1 MTQARAKIKA
11 APATPRVR
19 VKRFRERGTYDR
31 KTVYAILDAGV
42 LCQIGFIFE
51 GTPFVIPT
59 LYWRSGRHLYFHG
72 SNGSRMLKAMDN
84 RDICFSTTHL
94 DGLVLTRSAF
104 HHSANYRSVMVLGR
118 ATRVEALEDRRIQL
132 RNFANRLF
140 PDRWDTLRPMKQK
153 ELRATTILRLPMK
166 EFSAK
171 VREGGPREDEEDLNW
186 PAWAGVVPLWV
197 QRGEARPDAISTAAQ
212 LKAPVVAAFA
222 PSNPSG
228 PP

>member
-1 MTQARAKIKA
+1 MTQRTEKIEA

-19 VKRFRERGTYDR
+19 VRRFRERGIYDR

-59 LYWRSGRHLYFHG
+59 LYWRHGRHLYFHG
-72 SNGSRMLKAMDN
+72 SNGSRMLRTMEN

-94 DGLVLTRSAF
+94 DALVLTRSAF
-104 HHSANYRSVMVLGR
+104 HHSANYRSVTVLGR
-118 ATRVEALEDRRIQL
+118 ATRVEALEDRLTQL
-132 RNFANRLF
+132 RHFTNRLY
-140 PDRWDTLRPMKQK
+140 PGRWDALRPIKQK
-153 ELRATTILRLPMK
+153 ELRATTILRLAIK

-171 VREGGPREDEEDLNW
+171 VREGGPREDERDLSW

-197 QRGEARPDAISTAAQ
+197 QRGDACPDSISTASRR
-212 LKAPVVAAFA
+212 KAPVLAAFA
-222 PSNPSG
+222 PPNLRCG
-228 PP
+228 V